1 MFKGVLCFA
10 WSLVKLLRHNMICP
24 SVKLHPQESQE
35 KMIGKQNELDRLQRQ
50 NIHLSEWF
58 LFNHLRIFITGN
70 KCRYWIWETEG
81 SEGSHPS
88 PGIRPVT
95 DLWISMKSG
104 AYPEWSLRFLI
115 QSSWFKILNLYGFN
129 DIEIRVILDT
139 VCAGVPNIIGGA
151 PGVSLYSV
159 IIFRQIIWWW
169 WLGYIMTDTVD
180 INRNLW

>member
-1 MFKGVLCFA
+1 MNWTGYKG
-10 WSLVKLLRHNMICP
+10 
-24 SVKLHPQESQE
+24 
-35 KMIGKQNELDRLQRQ
+35 

-58 LFNHLRIFITGN
+58 LFNYQCILITGN

-81 SEGSHPS
+81 SGGSHPS
-88 PGIRPVT
+88 AWIRPVT

-115 QSSWFKILNLYGFN
+115 QSSWFKILNLYIFN
-129 DIEIRVILDT
+129 DLHFIDSRVWNY
-139 VCAGVPNIIGGA
+139 VGHRVPNIIGGQ

-180 INRNLW
+180 INRNFW